1 MSIRKWFILELR
13 VKSDAIFPWLA
24 YRPAMASLRILFFA
38 LAALASTACKRPPDA
53 SVLRVGLDP
62 TYPPFEMRDSAG
74 NLTGVSVDLAEAI
87 GKHLDRRVEF
97 LPMDFQGLEPA
108 LKTGK
113 IDAIISS
120 MTASPERSKRIA
132 FSDPYVENG
141 LCLLVPATSNLE
153 GIEQLDQPGRTVVVR
168 TGTTGHTYASQFLT
182 RARVIPQELA
192 ESCANEVLN
201 GNVDAF
207 LYDQL
212 SVLEYASRHP
222 GKARAIAKPFQKEP
236 WAVAVRKDDTGL
248 LEGINAALEAMGE
261 DGPLARAFDK
271 YPVLRE
277 RRDQLAAQGQPFIF
291 LIGEEAAAPSQP

>member
-1 MSIRKWFILELR
+1 MWTRRFFFI
-13 VKSDAIFPWLA
+13 
-24 YRPAMASLRILFFA
+24 A
-38 LAALASTACKRPPDA
+38 LAALAAGACRRAPDA
-53 SVLRVGLDP
+53 TVLRVGLDP
-62 TYPPFEMRDSAG
+62 TYPPFEMRDSSG

-87 GKHLDRRVEF
+87 GKHLGRRVEF
-97 LPMDFQGLEPA
+97 VPMDFQGLEPA

-120 MTASPERSKRIA
+120 MTASPERAKRIA
-132 FSDPYVENG
+132 FSKPYVENG
-141 LCLLVPATSNLE
+141 LCLLVPANSNLE
-153 GIEQLDQPGRTVVVR
+153 GIENLDQPGRTVVVR
-168 TGTTGHTYASQFLT
+168 TGTTGHTYASRFLT
-182 RARVIPQELA
+182 QAKVIPQELA

-222 GKARAIAKPFQKEP
+222 GKVKAIAKPFQKEP
-236 WAVAVRKDDTGL
+236 WAVAVRKEDTAL
-248 LEGINAALEAMGE
+248 LGGINAALDAMGE

-291 LIGEEAAAPSQP
+291 LIGEKARTPNEP

>member
-1 MSIRKWFILELR
+1 MWNRRFLL
-13 VKSDAIFPWLA
+13 
-24 YRPAMASLRILFFA
+24 FA
-38 LAALASTACKRPPDA
+38 LASFAATACRRAPDA

-62 TYPPFEMRDSAG
+62 TYPPFEMRDNAG
-74 NLTGVSVDLAEAI
+74 HLTGVSVDLAEAI
-87 GKHLDRRVEF
+87 GKHLGRRVEF
-97 LPMDFQGLEPA
+97 VPMDFQGLEPA

-120 MTASPERSKRIA
+120 MTATPERAKRIA
-132 FSDPYVENG
+132 FSKPYVENG
-141 LCLLVPATSNLE
+141 LCLLVPANSNLE
-153 GIEQLDQPGRTVVVR
+153 GIDSLDQPGRTVVVR

-182 RARVIPQELA
+182 KAKVIPQELA

-222 GKARAIAKPFQKEP
+222 GKVKAIARPFQKEP
-236 WAVAVRKDDTGL
+236 WAVAVRKEDTTL
-248 LEGINAALEAMGE
+248 LDGINAALDAMGE
-261 DGPLARAFDK
+261 AGPLADAFDK

-291 LIGEEAAAPSQP
+291 LIGEKPSPPPRP

>member
-1 MSIRKWFILELR
+1 MWNRRLILL
-13 VKSDAIFPWLA
+13 S
-24 YRPAMASLRILFFA
+24 
-38 LAALASTACKRPPDA
+38 LAALAAGACRRAPDA

-87 GKHLDRRVEF
+87 GKHLGRRVEF
-97 LPMDFQGLEPA
+97 VPMDFQGLEPA

-120 MTASPERSKRIA
+120 MTASPERAKRIA
-132 FSDPYVENG
+132 FSKPYVENG
-141 LCLLVPATSNLE
+141 LCLLVPAASNLE
-153 GIEQLDQPGRTVVVR
+153 GIEHLDQPERTVVVR

-182 RARVIPQELA
+182 KAKVIPQELA

-222 GKARAIAKPFQKEP
+222 GKVKAIAKPFQKEP
-236 WAVAVRKDDTGL
+236 WAVAVRKEDTAL
-248 LEGINAALEAMGE
+248 LDGINAALDAMSD

-291 LIGEEAAAPSQP
+291 LIGEKAPAPPQP

>member
-1 MSIRKWFILELR
+1 MWTRRLLLLS
-13 VKSDAIFPWLA
+13 LA
-24 YRPAMASLRILFFA
+24 L
-38 LAALASTACKRPPDA
+38 LATGACRRAPDS

-74 NLTGVSVDLAEAI
+74 QLTGVSVDLAEAI
-87 GKHLDRRVEF
+87 GRHLGRRVEF
-97 LPMDFQGLEPA
+97 VPMDFQGLEPA

-113 IDAIISS
+113 IDVIISS
-120 MTASPERSKRIA
+120 MTASPERAKRIA
-132 FSDPYVENG
+132 FSKPYVQNG
-141 LCLLVPATSNLE
+141 LCLLVPANSTLG
-153 GIEQLDQPGRTVVVR
+153 GIEDLDQQGRTVVVR
-168 TGTTGHTYASQFLT
+168 TGTTGHTFASTHLA

-192 ESCANEVLN
+192 EACANEVIN

-222 GKARAIAKPFQKEP
+222 GKVKALAQPFQKEP
-236 WAVAVRKDDTGL
+236 WAVALRKEDTAL
-248 LEGINAALEAMGE
+248 LESINGALDAMGE

-291 LIGEEAAAPSQP
+291 LLGESSPAPSHP

>member
-1 MSIRKWFILELR
+1 MLNRRSILLG
-13 VKSDAIFPWLA
+13 
-24 YRPAMASLRILFFA
+24 
-38 LAALASTACKRPPDA
+38 LAALATLACHRAPDD

-74 NLTGVSVDLAEAI
+74 QLTGVSVDLAEAI
-87 GKHLDRRVEF
+87 GKHLGRRVEF
-97 LPMDFQGLEPA
+97 VPMDFQGLEPA

-120 MTASPERSKRIA
+120 MTATPERAKRIA
-132 FSDPYVENG
+132 FSKPYVENG
-141 LCLLVPATSNLE
+141 LCLLVPAASTLQ
-153 GIEQLDQPGRTVVVR
+153 GIGQLDQPGRVLVVR
-168 TGTTGHTYASQFLT
+168 TGTTGHTYASKYLT
-182 RARVIPQELA
+182 QAKVIPQELA
-192 ESCANEVLN
+192 EACANEVLN

-222 GKARAIAKPFQKEP
+222 GKVKAIAQPFQKEP
-236 WAVAVRKDDTGL
+236 WAVAVRQEDPIL
-248 LEGINAALEAMGE
+248 LEGINAALDSMEK
-261 DGPLARAFDK
+261 DGPLSRAFDK

-291 LIGEEAAAPSQP
+291 LIGEKAPATSLPPP

>member
-1 MSIRKWFILELR
+1 MWNRRF
-13 VKSDAIFPWLA
+13 F
-24 YRPAMASLRILFFA
+24 LFT
-38 LAALASTACKRPPDA
+38 LAALTVGACRREPDL

-62 TYPPFEMRDSAG
+62 TYPPFEMRDNAG

-87 GKHLDRRVEF
+87 GKHLGRRVEF
-97 LPMDFQGLEPA
+97 VPMDFQGLEPA

-120 MTASPERSKRIA
+120 MTASPERAKRIA
-132 FSDPYVENG
+132 FSKPYVENG

-153 GIEQLDQPGRTVVVR
+153 GIGNLDQPGRTVVVR

-182 RARVIPQELA
+182 QAKVIPQELA

-222 GKARAIAKPFQKEP
+222 GKVKAIAKPFQKEP
-236 WAVAVRKDDTGL
+236 WAVAVRKEDTAL
-248 LEGINAALEAMGE
+248 LAGINAALDAMGE

-291 LIGEEAAAPSQP
+291 LIGEKSRTPNDP

>member
-1 MSIRKWFILELR
+1 MWNRRFLL
-13 VKSDAIFPWLA
+13 LA
-24 YRPAMASLRILFFA
+24 M
-38 LAALASTACKRPPDA
+38 AALASAACKRAPDA
-53 SVLRVGLDP
+53 SVLRVGMDP

-87 GKHLDRRVEF
+87 GKHLGRRVEF
-97 LPMDFQGLEPA
+97 VPMDFQGLEPA

-120 MTASPERSKRIA
+120 MTASPERAKRIA
-132 FSDPYVENG
+132 FSKPYVENG
-141 LCLLVPATSNLE
+141 LCLLVPANSNLE
-153 GIEQLDQPGRTVVVR
+153 GIGNLDQPERTVVVR

-182 RARVIPQELA
+182 RAKVIPQELA

-222 GKARAIAKPFQKEP
+222 GKVKAIAKPFQKEP
-236 WAVAVRKDDTGL
+236 WAVAVRKEDTAL
-248 LEGINAALEAMGE
+248 LAGINAALDAMGD

-291 LIGEEAAAPSQP
+291 LIGEKARAPSQP

>member
-1 MSIRKWFILELR
+1 MWNRRLILL
-13 VKSDAIFPWLA
+13 S
-24 YRPAMASLRILFFA
+24 
-38 LAALASTACKRPPDA
+38 LAALATGACRRAPDT

-87 GKHLDRRVEF
+87 GKHLGRRVEF
-97 LPMDFQGLEPA
+97 IPMDFQGLEPA

-120 MTASPERSKRIA
+120 MTATPERAKRIA
-132 FSDPYVENG
+132 FSKPYVENG
-141 LCLLVPATSNLE
+141 LCLLVPAASN
-153 GIEQLDQPGRTVVVR
+153 IQNIDDLDQPERTVVVR

-182 RARVIPQELA
+182 RAKVIPQELS

-207 LYDQL
+207 VYDQL

-222 GKARAIAKPFQKEP
+222 GKVKAIAKPFQKEP
-236 WAVAVRKDDTGL
+236 WAIAVRKDDTTL
-248 LEGINAALEAMGE
+248 LDDINSALATMGS
-261 DGPLARAFDK
+261 DSPLARAFDK

-291 LIGEEAAAPSQP
+291 LIGEKPAANQP

>member
-1 MSIRKWFILELR
+1 MWNRRFLL
-13 VKSDAIFPWLA
+13 L
-24 YRPAMASLRILFFA
+24 A
-38 LAALASTACKRPPDA
+38 LAALATGACRRAPDA

-87 GKHLDRRVEF
+87 GRHLGRRVEF
-97 LPMDFQGLEPA
+97 VPMDFQGLEPA

-120 MTASPERSKRIA
+120 MTASPERAKRIA
-132 FSDPYVENG
+132 FSKPYVENG
-141 LCLLVPATSNLE
+141 LCLLVPANSNLE
-153 GIEQLDQPGRTVVVR
+153 GTEALDQPGRTVVVR

-182 RARVIPQELA
+182 KAKVIPQELA

-222 GKARAIAKPFQKEP
+222 GKVKAIAKPFQKEP
-236 WAVAVRKDDTGL
+236 WAVAVRKEDTAL
-248 LEGINAALEAMGE
+248 LDGINSALDAMG
-261 DGPLARAFDK
+261 DGGPLAQAFDK

-291 LIGEEAAAPSQP
+291 LIGEKTPAPVQP